1 MVILYMIQFYFPAL
15 SCSGSCALCSGRQ
28 KACSE
33 VGVSH
38 LHTAARAQPGEEQG
52 KVAGDKCLPTAP
64 LRSSCLRV
72 DYVQTWHQMHLRNS
86 SRCRTLS
93 PNLCTVGYRQ
103 QKEPLRNVC
112 LLSPWKST
120 NLEGS
125 INPAGLSAAHVRQ
138 RLQK

>member
-1 MVILYMIQFYFPAL
+1 MIQFYFPAL

-38 LHTAARAQPGEEQG
+38 LHTAARAQPGEEQ
-52 KVAGDKCLPTAP
+52 
-64 LRSSCLRV
+64 
-72 DYVQTWHQMHLRNS
+72 
-86 SRCRTLS
+86 
-93 PNLCTVGYRQ
+93 VGYRQ